1 MENRI
6 YVRPRFRK
14 LNDNEYMDFWYSL
27 RDARLIN
34 DHGSFVILRD
44 TEVYQSSQNFLIG
57 HGIAGFAIK
66 DEEMI
71 SVHKN
76 NKKAE
81 ETAVR
86 HILPKMVRCA
96 FKYGAKF
103 GDCYGEFLANYYMK
117 SGFIAVAV
125 VGFDALD
132 NNPDNW
138 NYEKFGKP
146 NCYLL
151 MRGVKNIAELDRL
164 KENNLLAGFDAV
176 EGRLPTFNTY
186 EEAEE
191 YRAELYERIKN
202 YGYKKRLEIVR
213 NIQKQVW
220 HLLF

>member
-1 MENRI
+1 MENRVYI
-6 YVRPRFRK
+6 RPRFRK
-14 LNDNEYMDFWYSL
+14 LNDNEYMDFWCSL

-44 TEVYQSSQNFLIG
+44 TEVYQGSQNFLIG

-81 ETAVR
+81 ETEVR

-151 MRGVKNIAELDRL
+151 MRGVKNVAELDRL

-191 YRAELYERIKN
+191 YRAKLYEKVEN
-202 YGYKKRLEIVR
+202 FGYRKRLLAVR
-213 NIQKQVW
+213 NIQKQA
-220 HLLF
+220 